1 MASERANSHS
11 PGAGN
16 RPILSIR
23 ARLVV
28 LALLAIVPLM
38 LERVRLLEASRSER
52 LAAAAAEVVELAKQG
67 VDGQREVITSVQA
80 VLKVLT
86 HTYVTMRARGESC
99 NFYLRDFAS
108 NMPWIKGASIA
119 DGNGRVICST
129 TESAVGVDL
138 SDRSY
143 FLDAMKSGNFVVSNY
158 LIGRIQQQPTLVAA
172 YPTHAVDH
180 LLEGVIIASVDL
192 HWVGRLTASIS
203 RREGAAAMLVDG
215 HGTVLTRHPQATPWV
230 GRAYPDHP
238 LIREVLAKTE
248 GTTVMPGLDGVRR
261 IYAFVR
267 VPWTD
272 AQMVVGLP
280 ERELLHRVDRDIYIA
295 YLQLIGLCV
304 LVLIAAWFGGE
315 RLIVEP
321 IHALARTATRFGRG
335 ELDVRLTPES
345 WAKEFR
351 PLAASLNEMA
361 RRLAERENEL
371 RSSNH
376 HLAELASVDALSGLA
391 NRRAFD
397 TRLQAEWQR
406 GLKLN
411 RPLAL
416 LMIDVDHF
424 KAFNDHYGHV
434 EGDACLRKV
443 GVTLGS
449 IADHDGDFAARY
461 GGEEFVLLLP
471 AAELDQALKT
481 AERLR
486 EAVQALAVAH
496 AAAPCGQI
504 TISVGVA
511 SLVPSTERSA
521 GHLIEAADAG
531 LYAAKRRGRDAV
543 VAHAPV
549 VLANAS

>member
-1 MASERANSHS
+1 MASERTYAKS
-11 PGAGN
+11 PSAGN

-23 ARLVV
+23 ARLVL

-52 LAAAAAEVVELAKQG
+52 LAAAAAEAVGLAKQA
-67 VDGQREVITSVQA
+67 VDGQREVVTSAQA
-80 VLKVLT
+80 VLKVL
-86 HTYVTMRARGESC
+86 ARGYTHMRGRGEACSA
-99 NFYLRDFAS
+99 YLHDFAA
-108 NMPWIKGASIA
+108 NMPWIRSASIA
-119 DGNGRVICST
+119 DGSGRVVCST
-129 TESAVGVDL
+129 TETAVGLDI

-143 FLDAMKSGNFVVSNY
+143 FHEAMKNGTFAVSNY
-158 LIGRIQQQPTLVAA
+158 LIGRMQHQPTLIAA
-172 YPTHAVDH
+172 YPTHALDQKVD
-180 LLEGVIIASVDL
+180 GVIFASVDL
-192 HWVGRLTASIS
+192 HWVGRLTAAIGT
-203 RREGAAAMLVDG
+203 RDGASAMLIDG
-215 HGTVLTRHPQATPWV
+215 QGTVLTHHPDPAPWV

-238 LIREVLAKTE
+238 LAREILKRSE
-248 GTTVMPGLDGVRR
+248 GTAVMPGLDGVRR
-261 IYAFVR
+261 IYAFAR

-272 AQMVVGLP
+272 AQVAIGLP
-280 ERELLHRVDRDIYIA
+280 ESEILHRVDRDIDLA
-295 YLQLIGLCV
+295 YVQLIGLCV
-304 LVLIAAWFGGE
+304 VVLIAAWFGGE

-321 IHALARTATRFGRG
+321 IQALARTATRFGRG
-335 ELDVRLTPES
+335 ELEVRLAPEG

-351 PLAASLNEMA
+351 PLASALNDMA
-361 RRLAERENEL
+361 RRLAEREHEL

-376 HLAELASVDALSGLA
+376 QLAELASVDALSGLA

-397 TRLQAEWQR
+397 TRLQTEWQR

-416 LMIDVDHF
+416 MMIDVDHF

-449 IADHDGDFAARY
+449 IAEDDGDFAARY

-471 AAELDQALKT
+471 GADVEKALAT

-486 EAVQALAVAH
+486 QTVHALAISH
-496 AAAPCGQI
+496 AAAPSGLV

-511 SLVPSTERSA
+511 ALVPSTERTA

-549 VLANAS
+549 VLTNAS